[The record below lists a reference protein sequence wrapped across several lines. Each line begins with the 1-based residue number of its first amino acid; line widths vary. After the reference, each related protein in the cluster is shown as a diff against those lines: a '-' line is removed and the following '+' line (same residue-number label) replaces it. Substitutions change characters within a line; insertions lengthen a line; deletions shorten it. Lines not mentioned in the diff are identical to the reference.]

1 MEPPVR
7 RPVIAASALAAG
19 ALILLAACGGS
30 SSSNAGSKSTSTLAS
45 NSTVKATKGG
55 DFCKQVASTYNETAA
70 LSKNL
75 TGTADSIRQNLAT
88 ALKDGQAAIDNA
100 PAEVKPDLQIIQ
112 DAVKSFTDALAKVD
126 YDASRLG
133 ADLLGAVSAFNT
145 PQFQQATV
153 RSQTYVSEK
162 CGIQFAPT
170 TSTP

>member
-1 MEPPVR
+1 VR
-7 RPVIAASALAAG
+7 RPVIAAASLCAA

-30 SSSNAGSKSTSTLAS
+30 SGSNASSKSTSTLAS

-55 DFCKQVASTYNETAA
+55 DFCRKVASTYNEAAA

-75 TGTADSIRQNLAT
+75 TGTPDNIRQNLDT
-88 ALKDGQAAIDNA
+88 ALKDGQATIDDA
-100 PAEVKPDLQIIQ
+100 PAEIKPDLQIIQ

-133 ADLLGAVSAFNT
+133 TDIVGAVSSFNT
-145 PQFQQATV
+145 PQFQQATA
-153 RSQTYVSEK
+153 RSQTYVAEK
-162 CGIQFAPT
+162 CGIDIAPT